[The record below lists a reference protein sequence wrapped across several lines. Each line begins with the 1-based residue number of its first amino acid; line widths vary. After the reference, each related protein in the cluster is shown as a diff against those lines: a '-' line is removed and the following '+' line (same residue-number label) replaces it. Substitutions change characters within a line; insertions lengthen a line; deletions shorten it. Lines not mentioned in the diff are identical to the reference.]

1 MSKYYFCTRPSL
13 AMDLA
18 TRGFTGEP
26 VQNIWH
32 PERPAWRFPM
42 SREMC
47 EAVQA
52 FFIGRGL
59 EVPGIVTDYLAADL
73 EDDNQQG
80 A

>member
-1 MSKYYFCTRPSL
+1 
-13 AMDLA
+13 MDLA

-26 VQNIWH
+26 VPNVWH
-32 PERPAWRFPM
+32 PERPAWRFQM

-52 FFIGRGL
+52 FFVSRGK
-59 EVPGIVTDYLAADL
+59 EAPGIVLDYLAADL
-73 EDDNQQG
+73 DDGSQQG

>member
-1 MSKYYFCTRPSL
+1 
-13 AMDLA
+13 MDLA

-26 VQNIWH
+26 VPNVWH
-32 PERPAWRFPM
+32 PERPAWRFLM

-59 EVPGIVTDYLAADL
+59 EVPGIVTDYLAADP
-73 EDDNQQG
+73 DDGSQQRG